1 MRTFRPVEDRNL
13 WTENHT
19 SFFKNDVGDIL
30 HARFV
35 AVNPAVLSDVSIID
49 ERDNTTYSDNGELGL
64 LCHHYQQ
71 LNNEVDDVWYWNAH
85 LLESVYRNLITITV
99 NQCYYS
105 SDIIEEQSV
114 LIDSPVCGA
123 IYIFNS

>member
-35 AVNPAVLSDVSIID
+35 AVNPEVLSDVSIID

-64 LCHHYQQ
+64 LCSPDRVIIISNSITRSMMFDIEMHT
-71 LNNEVDDVWYWNAH
+71 YWKVCTETSSLSLSTN
-85 LLESVYRNLITITV
+85 VTIV
-99 NQCYYS
+99 
-105 SDIIEEQSV
+105 
-114 LIDSPVCGA
+114 A
-123 IYIFNS
+123 IL